1 MSSPSRTPEQ
11 APGSPIQVFEAPP
24 ELRIQVPAPPGW
36 RTAFDRR
43 RAVVAA
49 LLTPVTV
56 LLFADAPT
64 PGSLDHPGEWLV
76 VGALGVLAALI
87 WASFVPRRDRAA
99 TMAASPCGAMAALY
113 PVLTVMTLGGRPLT
127 LFPTLFGL
135 AILTWGLT
143 QRVTG
148 VGACPS

>member
-1 MSSPSRTPEQ
+1 MPALASCPG
-11 APGSPIQVFEAPP
+11 AGAGSPIQLFEAPP
-24 ELRIQVPAPPGW
+24 ELRIQVPAPGW

-43 RAVVAA
+43 RTVVAA

-87 WASFVPRRDRAA
+87 WATFVPRLDRVV
-99 TMAASPCGAMAALY
+99 TMAASPCGAMAAVY
-113 PVLTVMTLGGRPLT
+113 PVLTLMTLGGRPLT

-135 AILTWGLT
+135 AVLSWGLT